1 MKNKVIFFQFK
12 NYIMNKLSIE
22 NLEAIEG
29 ASKAKD
35 IVMGACGALAVGR
48 AAIWY
53 FSLAFPVGTGALV
66 VASLGC
72 VAAAAFM
79 D

>member
-1 MKNKVIFFQFK
+1 MH
-12 NYIMNKLSIE
+12 KLSIE
-22 NLEAIEG
+22 TLEAIEG
-29 ASKAKD
+29 ASQAKD
-35 IVMGACGALAVGR
+35 IVLGACAALAVGR

-53 FSLAFPVGTGALV
+53 FSLAFPVSTGALV